1 MEDTQILNDL
11 LHTAHTRLL
20 NEEELEKLN
29 SVNGGLAEF
38 IGLTFD
44 RVGPTEARARLTVTP
59 QHHQPWGVANG
70 GLYCTIAESVASIAS
85 VAAADAPA
93 MGVNNSTD
101 FIKATGEGELEA
113 VATPIQLG
121 TRTHVWSVEMRQ
133 GDTLVART
141 TLRTMIMDKRS

>member
-1 MEDTQILNDL
+1 MMCPDHGAIDHVGGGIASRQLGQ
-11 LHTAHTRLL
+11 RL
-20 NEEELEKLN
+20 EHGVEHAGRPE
-29 SVNGGLAEF
+29 A
-38 IGLTFD
+38 
-44 RVGPTEARARLTVTP
+44 ARAGRVERPL
-59 QHHQPWGVANG
+59 HLG
-70 GLYCTIAESVASIAS
+70 

-133 GDTLVART
+133 GDTLIART
-141 TLRTMIMDKRS
+141 TLRTMILAERS

>member
-1 MEDTQILNDL
+1 
-11 LHTAHTRLL
+11 
-20 NEEELEKLN
+20 
-29 SVNGGLAEF
+29 
-38 IGLTFD
+38 
-44 RVGPTEARARLTVTP
+44 
-59 QHHQPWGVANG
+59 VANG
-70 GLYCTIAESVASIAS
+70 GLYCTIAETVASLAS

-141 TLRTMIMDKRS
+141 TLRTMIMGERS